1 MANDGRANRGNTQP
15 RAKRRGTGTAHG
27 GQPDAAA
34 HTKLTHPSAQSG
46 SSKHDAPA
54 TSSRQPADPDKG
66 RADEAEPAPE
76 MRGYLGASSPQ
87 IPAPSWKRR
96 LYIDRPADLAALAAD
111 LTRAHVI
118 AIDAEFSQVR
128 APGPDEPSHRL
139 ALLQIACD
147 NDFAA
152 SYVVD
157 TLRLADLSPLRA
169 PLEHPDI
176 LKLFHGIG
184 ADARVLATRGLIARR
199 TLDLEAVSRA
209 IFGQR
214 ESGLQTMLQRA
225 SGIRLDKSLQRADWS
240 RRPLT
245 PAMVAYAARDAE
257 MTLALYSWL
266 RTNYPWA
273 IALYETP
280 ADEPLPPVAP
290 WILPYLEG
298 ARPRPAALAVFEAG
312 LANDLHAQEHAARE
326 ALAAVRHPNQRTRV
340 IRLITDLELTRL
352 IPDLRPYLGAPT
364 AEERAGAAR
373 ALGRLHDVGA
383 TPLLRPLIDDPVQ
396 DVRQAAQLALENLR
410 SAPRPPRTP
419 AIARVSSMRSS
430 LGPGSPRTGSLR
442 WTSEATEHDAAT
454 DESGWRAALRAT
466 FGVAETPDDTDPH
479 DEES

>member
-1 MANDGRANRGNTQP
+1 MANDGRAERGQTQP
-15 RAKRRGTGTAHG
+15 REKRRGTGTARITQTHTAEQAKHARPPTHTRSAEREASAASRPSSDG
-27 GQPDAAA
+27 KSAA
-34 HTKLTHPSAQSG
+34 HT
-46 SSKHDAPA
+46 
-54 TSSRQPADPDKG
+54 
-66 RADEAEPAPE
+66 AEPAPDT
-76 MRGYLGASSPQ
+76 RGYTGTS
-87 IPAPSWKRR
+87 APPMLAASWKRR

-111 LTRAHVI
+111 LTDARVI

-128 APGPDEPSHRL
+128 VTRPDEPSHRL

-184 ADARVLATRGLIARR
+184 ADARVLATRGLMARY

-225 SGIRLDKSLQRADWS
+225 CGIRIDKSLQRADWS

-257 MTLALYSWL
+257 MTLVLHSWL
-266 RTNYPWA
+266 STHYPWA
-273 IALYETP
+273 ITLYETP

-298 ARPRPAALAVFEAG
+298 ARPRPAALAVAEAG
-312 LANDLHAQEHAARE
+312 LADDLHAQAHAARE
-326 ALAAVRHPNQRTRV
+326 ALTVVRHPNQRTRV
-340 IRLITDLELTRL
+340 IRLITDLELAHL
-352 IPDLRPYLGAPT
+352 APHVRPYLASPA

-373 ALGRLHDVGA
+373 ALGRLRDTDA
-383 TPLLRPLIDDPVQ
+383 APLLLPLCDDPVQ
-396 DVRQAAQLALENLR
+396 DVRQAVQLALENLS
-410 SAPRPPRTP
+410 SAPRPARTP
-419 AIARVSSMRSS
+419 AMSRVPSMRTSQ
-430 LGPGSPRTGSLR
+430 GPARPRGGSVR
-442 WTSEATEHDAAT
+442 WTSEPTEHDAAT

-466 FGVAETPDDTDPH
+466 FGVTESPADIDPNDK
-479 DEES
+479 DE

>member
-1 MANDGRANRGNTQP
+1 M
-15 RAKRRGTGTAHG
+15 
-27 GQPDAAA
+27 
-34 HTKLTHPSAQSG
+34 
-46 SSKHDAPA
+46 
-54 TSSRQPADPDKG
+54 
-66 RADEAEPAPE
+66 PAPN
-76 MRGYLGASSPQ
+76 
-87 IPAPSWKRR
+87 WKRR
-96 LYIDRPADLAALAAD
+96 LYIDRPADLVALAAE
-111 LTRAHVI
+111 LTRARII

-128 APGPDEPSHRL
+128 TPRPDESSHRL

-169 PLEHPDI
+169 PLEHPST

-184 ADARVLATRGLIARR
+184 ADARVLATRGLIARH

-225 SGIRLDKSLQRADWS
+225 CGIRIDKSLQRADWS

-266 RTNYPWA
+266 STNYLWA
-273 IALYETP
+273 ISLYETP

-298 ARPRPAALAVFEAG
+298 ARPRPAALAVAEAG
-312 LANDLHAQEHAARE
+312 LADDLGEQEHAARE
-326 ALAAVRHPNQRTRV
+326 ALAVVHHPNQRARV
-340 IRLITDLELTRL
+340 IRLITDLELTHL
-352 IPDLRPYLGAPT
+352 TPELHPYLGAPA
-364 AEERAGAAR
+364 AEVRAGAAR
-373 ALGRLHDVGA
+373 ALGRLHDRSA
-383 TPLLRPLIDDPVQ
+383 APLLEALLDDPVQ
-396 DVRQAAQLALENLR
+396 EVRQAAQLALENLKG
-410 SAPRPPRTP
+410 APRPSRAAALAHVASLRTSGGP
-419 AIARVSSMRSS
+419 ARPSG
-430 LGPGSPRTGSLR
+430 GPVR
-442 WTSEATEHDAAT
+442 WTSEATEHDATT

-466 FGVAETPDDTDPH
+466 FGVTETTETTETPEDTDPDSH
-479 DEES
+479 DNNH

>member
-1 MANDGRANRGNTQP
+1 M
-15 RAKRRGTGTAHG
+15 
-27 GQPDAAA
+27 
-34 HTKLTHPSAQSG
+34 
-46 SSKHDAPA
+46 
-54 TSSRQPADPDKG
+54 
-66 RADEAEPAPE
+66 PAPN
-76 MRGYLGASSPQ
+76 
-87 IPAPSWKRR
+87 WKRR

-111 LTRAHVI
+111 LTRAHII

-128 APGPDEPSHRL
+128 APRPDEPSHRL

-157 TLRLADLSPLRA
+157 TLRLADLSPMRA
-169 PLEHPDI
+169 PLEHPGI

-184 ADARVLATRGLIARR
+184 ADARVLATRGLIARH

-225 SGIRLDKSLQRADWS
+225 CGIRIDKSLQRADWS

-257 MTLALYSWL
+257 MTLVLYSWL
-266 RTNYPWA
+266 STNYSWA
-273 IALYETP
+273 ISLYEAP

-298 ARPRPAALAVFEAG
+298 ARPRPAVLAIAEAG
-312 LANDLHAQEHAARE
+312 LADDLRAQEHAARE
-326 ALAAVRHPNQRTRV
+326 ALAAVRHPNQRARV
-340 IRLITDLELTRL
+340 IRLITDLELTNL
-352 IPDLRPYLGAPT
+352 APDLRPYLSAPT

-373 ALGRLHDVGA
+373 ALGRLRDTGA
-383 TPLLRPLIDDPVQ
+383 APALQPLLDDSVQ
-396 DVRQAAQLALENLR
+396 DVRQAAQLALENLK

-419 AIARVSSMRSS
+419 ALARVPSLRTSAGPARSHGDS
-430 LGPGSPRTGSLR
+430 VR
-442 WTSEATEHDAAT
+442 WTSETTEHDAAT

-466 FGVAETPDDTDPH
+466 FGVAETPADTDPDPH
-479 DEES
+479 DDGQ